1 MLTRIYVDNFRCLV
15 NFDLKFDKM
24 NLFLGPNG
32 SGKTS
37 VLKVLE
43 RLQWFLIG
51 GIAVEGSFPGASL
64 TRWQNLGLQQ
74 FVLEVVVDGRHY
86 LYELTTDLTP
96 DGRGRRVARE
106 MLSLAGN
113 PLFLS
118 QDGTAQLFDGG
129 SRPIAQY
136 PIDRAKSGVG
146 GLPPLP
152 NNPFVSEFRDEVSR
166 FVIVHPCPPQMAA
179 SSDSECKFLCWMCD
193 NFASWYR
200 VLSQEHQGNILELV
214 NELRSVLPGFDS
226 FSLREAG
233 ENVRVLKVLRRMP
246 GNGGKTTPYNFDEL
260 SDGERALILLY
271 TLVYG
276 LKGLGYSL
284 FLDEPDNYVS
294 LREIQPWLT
303 ALHDACGNGLEQ
315 AVLISHH
322 PEVIDY
328 LAGSA
333 GRWFERPEGGPVR
346 VTDKPAFQVDGLTPS
361 ETIARGWES

>member
-15 NFDLKFDKM
+15 NFDLKFDRLD
-24 NLFLGPNG
+24 LFLGPNG
-32 SGKTS
+32 SGKSS
-37 VLKVLE
+37 VLEVLA
-43 RLQWFLIG
+43 RLQWFLL
-51 GIAVEGSFPGASL
+51 GINAVEDSFPGADL
-64 TRWQNLGLQQ
+64 TRWQSLSVQQ
-74 FVLEVVVDGRHY
+74 FVLEVVAGGRNY
-86 LYELTTDLTP
+86 FYELVTDLAP
-96 DGRGRRVARE
+96 DGRGRRVTRE
-106 MLSLAGN
+106 RLTLDGN
-113 PLFLS
+113 PLFLAE
-118 QDGTAQLFDGG
+118 DGTAQLFDAG
-129 SRPIAQY
+129 SHPVAQY
-136 PIDRAKSGVG
+136 PLDWTKSGLG

-152 NNPFVSEFRDEVSR
+152 NNRFVGEFRDELSR
-166 FVIVHPCPPQMAA
+166 FVIVHPCPPLMSA
-179 SSDSECKFLCWMCD
+179 SSNKEHRFLLSRCE

-200 VLSQEHQGNILELV
+200 FLSQEHQGKILGLV
-214 NELRSVLPGFDS
+214 NELRRLLPEFDS

-233 ENVRVLKVLRRMP
+233 ENVRLLKILRRMP
-246 GNGGKTTPYNFDEL
+246 GDGGKTTLYSLDEL
-260 SDGERALILLY
+260 SDGERALVVLY
-271 TLVYG
+271 TLVFG

-333 GRWFERPEGGPVR
+333 GRWFDRPDGGPVR

>member
-1 MLTRIYVDNFRCLV
+1 V
-15 NFDLKFDKM
+15 NFDLKFDRL

-32 SGKTS
+32 SGKSS
-37 VLKVLE
+37 VLEVLWS
-43 RLQWFLIG
+43 LQWFLRG
-51 GIAVEGSFPGASL
+51 VNAVDDVFPGSFL
-64 TRWQNLGLQQ
+64 TRWQNLSVQQ
-74 FVLEVVVDGRHY
+74 FALEVVVGGRNY
-86 LYELTTDLTP
+86 LYELTTDLAS
-96 DGRGRRVARE
+96 DGRGRRVTRE
-106 MLSLAGN
+106 RLTLAGN
-113 PLFLS
+113 PLFLF
-118 QDGTAQLFDGG
+118 QDESAHLYDGS
-129 SRPIAQY
+129 SRLVAEY
-136 PIDRAKSGVG
+136 PLDWTKSGVG
-146 GLPPLP
+146 SLPLLP
-152 NNPFVSEFRDEVSR
+152 NNPFMTEFRDEVLR
-166 FVIVHPCPPQMAA
+166 FVIVHPSPPQMRL
-179 SSDSECKFLCWMCD
+179 SSDKESRALTLDCD

-200 VLSQEHQGNILELV
+200 FLSQEHQGNILDLV
-214 NELRSVLPGFDS
+214 NELRGVLPGFDS

-233 ENVRVLKVLRRMP
+233 ENVRLLKVLRRMP
-246 GNGGKTTPYNFDEL
+246 GDGGKTTLYNFDEL

-333 GRWFERPEGGPVR
+333 GRWFERPDGGPVR
-346 VTDKPAFQVDGLTPS
+346 VTDKPSFQVDGLTPS
-361 ETIARGWES
+361 EMVARGWES